1 MHLGN
6 MIMENGLTCF
16 SQLIGFLFQVHDV
29 KLCFLFFFFCQHEF
43 AHQNNALLL
52 RVMRM
57 LQKTRLLVF
66 EQHLLFYTCV
76 DVKAQT

>member
-1 MHLGN
+1 MFQS
-6 MIMENGLTCF
+6 IDWISF
-16 SQLIGFLFQVHDV
+16 QLHDV

-66 EQHLLFYTCV
+66 EQHLLFYTFV
-76 DVKAQT
+76 DVKAQTQWIKSIQALNE